1 MLVFVLLGL
10 VALTVVGAVGVLVLR
25 RLATDQAIDE
35 ARQVTTLSA
44 RVVEHE
50 VTDGLLTG
58 DAGARGDVASVVVDA
73 VLHDPI
79 VRVKL
84 WTQDGTIVY
93 SDEARLIGARY
104 ELGADELQVLRDG
117 GVTAD
122 VSDLN
127 APENRF
133 ERPFGELLEVYTP
146 ISTPNGTPLLFETYQ
161 RSASIS
167 ASGSDLL
174 GVFAPVLLAAL
185 IAFAVLLIPLAWIL
199 AHRVQ
204 RAQRDQERLLERA
217 IDVRDRERR
226 RIASDLHDG
235 PVQELAGVAMQLSA
249 RAARSSDAASHD
261 ALADSASAVRGSVRT
276 LRSAIVGIYPPN
288 LQQAGLGPALSD
300 LTARLDHEGLAVSL
314 HVDAPDGFTP
324 EVDEVLYRACQEA
337 LRNVEAHAGASTVEV
352 VVRGEGDRAVLEVID
367 DGRGLATSEIKEDLS
382 DGHFGLQ
389 ILRDMV
395 LDAGGDLTLGASASG
410 GTIVRVEVPA

>member
-1 MLVFVLLGL
+1 MVVFVLFGL
-10 VALTVVGAVGVLVLR
+10 LVLTVVGTVGVLVLR

-35 ARQVTTLSA
+35 ARQVTALSA

-73 VLHDPI
+73 VLHGPI
-79 VRVKL
+79 VRVKI
-84 WTQDGTIVY
+84 WTEDGTIVY
-93 SDEARLIGARY
+93 SDEARLIGTRY
-104 ELGADELQVLRDG
+104 QLGADELQVLRDG

-133 ERPFGELLEVYTP
+133 ERSFGELLEVYTR

-167 ASGSDLL
+167 ATGSDLL
-174 GVFAPVLLAAL
+174 GVFAPVLVAAL
-185 IAFAVLLIPLAWIL
+185 IAFAALLIPLAWIL
-199 AHRVQ
+199 ARRVQ
-204 RAQRDQERLLERA
+204 RAQRDRERLLERT

-249 RAARSSDAASHD
+249 RAAESSDASSHD
-261 ALADSASAVRGSVRT
+261 VLAESASAVRGSVRT
-276 LRSAIVGIYPPN
+276 LRSAIVGIYPPD

-300 LTARLDHEGLAVSL
+300 LTARLAHEGLDVSL
-314 HVDAPDGFTP
+314 DIDVPSGFTP
-324 EVDEVLYRACQEA
+324 EVDEVLYRTCQEA
-337 LRNVEAHAGASTVEV
+337 LRNVEAHAGASSVEV
-352 VVRGEGDRAVLEVID
+352 AVRREGDRAVLEVTD
-367 DGRGLATSEIKEDLS
+367 DGRGFGSAETNAGPSE
-382 DGHFGLQ
+382 GHFGLQ

-395 LDAGGDLTLGASASG
+395 QDAGGELALGERTSG
-410 GTIVRVEVPA
+410 GTVVRVEVPV

>member
-1 MLVFVLLGL
+1 LVFVLLGL
-10 VALTVVGAVGVLVLR
+10 VVLTVVGAVGVLVLR

-35 ARQVTTLSA
+35 ARQVTELSA

-58 DAGARGDVASVVVDA
+58 DAGARGDVASIVVDA

-93 SDEARLIGARY
+93 SDEARLIGTRY

-167 ASGSDLL
+167 ASGRDLL
-174 GVFAPVLLAAL
+174 GVFAPVLIAAL
-185 IAFAVLLIPLAWIL
+185 IAFGVLLIPLAWIL
-199 AHRVQ
+199 ARRVQ
-204 RAQRDQERLLERA
+204 RAQQDRERLLERT

-249 RAARSSDAASHD
+249 RAARSSGAASRD
-261 ALADSASAVRGSVRT
+261 VLAESASAVRRSVRT
-276 LRSAIVGIYPPN
+276 LRSAIVGIYPPD

-300 LTARLDHEGLAVSL
+300 LTARLAHEGLDVSL
-314 HVDAPDGFTP
+314 DIDVPDGFTG
-324 EVDEVLYRACQEA
+324 EVDELLYRACQEA
-337 LRNVEAHAGASTVEV
+337 LRNVEAHAGASSVSV
-352 VVRGEGDRAVLEVID
+352 AVRREGARAVLEVTD
-367 DGRGLATSEIKEDLS
+367 DGRGLGTSEANDGPGE
-382 DGHFGLQ
+382 GHFGLQ

-395 LDAGGDLTLGASASG
+395 LDAGGELALGERTG
-410 GTIVRVEVPA
+410 GGAVVHVEVPA

>member
-10 VALTVVGAVGVLVLR
+10 VVLTVVGAVGVLVIR

-35 ARQVTTLSA
+35 ARQVTALSA

-50 VTDGLLTG
+50 VTGGLLTG

-73 VLHDPI
+73 VLHDPV

-93 SDEARLIGARY
+93 SDEARLIDARY
-104 ELGADELQVLRDG
+104 GLGADELQVLRDG

-133 ERPFGELLEVYTP
+133 ERPFGELLEVYTR

-167 ASGSDLL
+167 ATGSDLL
-174 GVFAPVLLAAL
+174 RVFAPVLIAAL

-199 AHRVQ
+199 ARRVQ
-204 RAQRDQERLLERA
+204 RAQRDRERLLERT

-249 RAARSSDAASHD
+249 RAAQSSDAASHD

-276 LRSAIVGIYPPN
+276 LRSAIVGIYPPD
-288 LQQAGLGPALSD
+288 LQQAGLGSALSD
-300 LTARLDHEGLAVSL
+300 LTARLAHEGLDVSL
-314 HVDAPDGFTP
+314 DIDVPDGFTP
-324 EVDEVLYRACQEA
+324 EVDELLYRACQEA
-337 LRNVEAHAGASTVEV
+337 LRNVEAHAGASAVSV
-352 VVRGEGDRAVLEVID
+352 AVRREGDRAVLEVTD
-367 DGRGLATSEIKEDLS
+367 DGRGLGTTEANDGPGE
-382 DGHFGLQ
+382 GHFGLQ

-395 LDAGGDLTLGASASG
+395 LDAGGDLALGERTGG
-410 GTIVRVEVPA
+410 GTVVRAEVPA